1 MHPTQQGRGKGETGD
16 EDNCPIPIQGPR
28 VGREAVPVACG
39 DTIPEATFISGM
51 AITHK
56 LPNGRS
62 FLLRARGCGSLATW
76 QIRTAEM
83 ERSKRQLYL
92 PFHMWPPVDSSSSQP
107 KFSGKYRPCTHLHFS
122 CTVKLPILEY
132 RRCYI
137 STFDQTNV
145 ILEGII

>member
-51 AITHK
+51 AITLK

-92 PFHMWPPVDSSSSQP
+92 PFHMWPPGGLFFITAEIFGLISALHSSPFLLHGKITYFRISSI
-107 KFSGKYRPCTHLHFS
+107 LH
-122 CTVKLPILEY
+122 
-132 RRCYI
+132 
-137 STFDQTNV
+137 
-145 ILEGII
+145 